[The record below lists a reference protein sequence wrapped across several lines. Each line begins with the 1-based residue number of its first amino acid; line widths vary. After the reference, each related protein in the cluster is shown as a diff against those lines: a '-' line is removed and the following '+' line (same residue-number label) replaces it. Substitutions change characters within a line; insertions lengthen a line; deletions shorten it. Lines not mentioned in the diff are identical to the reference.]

1 MHSPSVVDTELNGV
15 FNSLVTPCPPHCDAA
30 SNLALV
36 ISCEVF
42 TLILDCGIERNSSER
57 QCGLREVSKKMF
69 ERSGVLEE
77 YGGFFP

>member
-30 SNLALV
+30 LNLALV

-57 QCGLREVSKKMF
+57 QCGPREVSKKMF
-69 ERSGVLEE
+69 ERSGV
-77 YGGFFP
+77 